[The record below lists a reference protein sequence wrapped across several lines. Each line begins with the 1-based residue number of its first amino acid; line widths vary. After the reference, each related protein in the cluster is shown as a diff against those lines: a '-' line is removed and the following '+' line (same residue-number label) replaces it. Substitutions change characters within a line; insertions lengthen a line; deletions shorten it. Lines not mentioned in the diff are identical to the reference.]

1 MPSVPDLLLFSGA
14 AFLLAIM
21 PGPGL
26 FYVAGRTL
34 AAGRADGIGSCV
46 GTGLGGLVH
55 VLAGAV
61 GLSALVVASTAAFT
75 VVKLV
80 GGLYL
85 VWLGIQTW
93 RSAGAPGPLAGAGP
107 GSRAGAVRAVRQGL
121 LVEAT
126 KPKTAAFFLALIPQ
140 FVDPDRG
147 SIAVQFAVFGSMS
160 IAMNT
165 AVAIVAVALATRLR
179 DRLASG
185 TRTLARLQRGSGA
198 VLVGLGASLLAA
210 RRPA

>member
-1 MPSVPDLLLFSGA
+1 MPTLPDLLLFSGA
-14 AFLLAIM
+14 AFLLTIM

-34 AAGRADGIGSCV
+34 AAGRPDGIGSCV
-46 GTGLGGLVH
+46 GTGLGGLLH

-61 GLSALVVASTAAFT
+61 GLSALVMASTTAFT
-75 VVKLV
+75 VLKVV

-85 VWLGIQTW
+85 VWLGVRTW
-93 RSAGAPGPLAGAGP
+93 RSAEAASLPDAPDGHAGAW
-107 GSRAGAVRAVRQGL
+107 RAARQGL

-126 KPKTAAFFLALIPQ
+126 NPKTAAFFLALIPQ
-140 FVDPDRG
+140 FVDPERG
-147 SIAVQFAVFGSMS
+147 SVMGQFAVFGLVS

-165 AVAIVAVALATRLR
+165 AVAIVAVAAASGLR
-179 DRLASG
+179 ERLASG
-185 TRTLARLQRGSGA
+185 SRTLARLQCGSGA
-198 VLVGLGASLLAA
+198 VLVGLGASLLAT